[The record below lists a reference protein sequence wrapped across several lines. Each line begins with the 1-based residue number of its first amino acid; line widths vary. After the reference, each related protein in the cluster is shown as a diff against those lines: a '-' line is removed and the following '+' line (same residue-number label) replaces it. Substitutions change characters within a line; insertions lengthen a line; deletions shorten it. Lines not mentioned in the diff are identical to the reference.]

1 MTIAVGL
8 GFCMALYALT
18 VFVSLM
24 VYFFPVAG
32 KEERRGGSVG
42 LPSLAPGIQQGRLPP
57 AGPVLRPRACVRWS
71 TIRTA

>member
-32 KEERRGGSVG
+32 KEEWREGERG
-42 LPSLAPGIQQGRLPP
+42 APVSRPRDYDGAFASGG
-57 AGPVLRPRACVRWS
+57 AGAAASGLRPLVE
-71 TIRTA
+71 IRTA